1 MILQDFHIHSIT
13 SDGKNTLEDIVKA
26 GIDLKLQKIG
36 FSDHGYT
43 EFDLSYCV
51 PLDRLQEYKEEVKRL
66 KSKYKSKID
75 IYLGIEMD
83 YYSDISKD
91 DFDYIIGSCHYVYKD
106 NKYLSI
112 DYKKEYTINFVK
124 EYYQNDYLLFAEDYY
139 NNMADIVN
147 KTGADIIGHFD
158 LITKYNENNELFDM
172 RGEKYLSIA
181 RNAIDKLISYNKPFE
196 VNTGAISRGYRTN
209 AYPDLPLLEYIYK
222 RGGKVILSSDSHS
235 KDNLCY
241 KFDEYENLIKKIGFK
256 DYLFKI

>member
-36 FSDHGYT
+36 FYDHGYT

-139 NNMADIVN
+139 NNVADIVN

-158 LITKYNENNELFDM
+158 LIT
-172 RGEKYLSIA
+172 
-181 RNAIDKLISYNKPFE
+181 
-196 VNTGAISRGYRTN
+196 
-209 AYPDLPLLEYIYK
+209 
-222 RGGKVILSSDSHS
+222 
-235 KDNLCY
+235 
-241 KFDEYENLIKKIGFK
+241 
-256 DYLFKI
+256 